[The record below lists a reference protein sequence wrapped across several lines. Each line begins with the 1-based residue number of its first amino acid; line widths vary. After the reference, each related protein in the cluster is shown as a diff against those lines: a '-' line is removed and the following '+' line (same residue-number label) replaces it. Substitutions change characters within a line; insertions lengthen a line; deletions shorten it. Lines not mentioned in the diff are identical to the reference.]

1 MLAWTTLAY
10 FMIGSSSLTSL
21 KSPDPSAIVNERRVS
36 KCVLMKNAEAENQ

>member
-1 MLAWTTLAY
+1 
-10 FMIGSSSLTSL
+10 MIFNWPTVSIVDFVSVL